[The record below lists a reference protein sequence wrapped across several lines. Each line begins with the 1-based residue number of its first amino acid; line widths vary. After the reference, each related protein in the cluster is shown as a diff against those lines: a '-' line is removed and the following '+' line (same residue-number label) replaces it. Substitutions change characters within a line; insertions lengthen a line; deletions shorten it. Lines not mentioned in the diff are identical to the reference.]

1 MAAHLKTPAGS
12 RQGLAS
18 TAPPTIAPPAATARR
33 VRMLVV
39 DDDDIFRTR
48 LQKALAA
55 RSIETFAAANAA
67 DAQRLAREAKPQW
80 ALVDLRMPGMD
91 GLELVRALHAMN
103 EQMQIVVLT
112 GYGTIATAVEAVRAG
127 AADYLTKPV
136 DTDQILAAFEKANNG
151 DAEEPLLSADAQ
163 TPSLARVEWDY
174 IHRVLSDCGGNIS
187 QAARKLG
194 IHRRSLQ
201 RKLQKL
207 PPLE

>member
-1 MAAHLKTPAGS
+1 MSVGARTVSESQGMPAVAS
-12 RQGLAS
+12 RQ
-18 TAPPTIAPPAATARR
+18 

-48 LQKALAA
+48 LQKALGA
-55 RSIETFAAANAA
+55 RGIETFAAPNAHEA
-67 DAQRLAREAKPQW
+67 RQLAREVRPHW
-80 ALVDLRMPGMD
+80 ALVDLRMPGMG
-91 GLELVRALHAMN
+91 GLELVRALH
-103 EQMQIVVLT
+103 ELDEEMQIVVLT

-136 DTDQILAAFEKANNG
+136 DTDQILAAFDKAKG
-151 DAEEPLLSADAQ
+151 AESEEPVLGADGQ

>member
-1 MAAHLKTPAGS
+1 MSTATAPSHAAAH
-12 RQGLAS
+12 
-18 TAPPTIAPPAATARR
+18 AAHAHANVTARGMK
-33 VRMLVV
+33 MLVV
-39 DDDDIFRTR
+39 DDDEIFRNR
-48 LQKALAA
+48 LLRALTA
-55 RSIETFAAANAA
+55 RGVETFSAPNAVEA
-67 DAQRLAREAKPQW
+67 EKVAKEARPQW
-80 ALVDLRMPGMD
+80 ALVDLRMPGMN
-91 GLELVRALHAMN
+91 GLELVKLLHGLD
-103 EQMQIVVLT
+103 EEMQIVVLT
-112 GYGTIATAVEAVRAG
+112 GYGTIATAVESVRAG

-136 DTDQILAAFEKANNG
+136 DCDQILAAFDKAESSG
-151 DAEEPLLSADAQ
+151 DADDIYLTTSPDAQ

>member
-1 MAAHLKTPAGS
+1 
-12 RQGLAS
+12 
-18 TAPPTIAPPAATARR
+18 
-33 VRMLVV
+33 MLVV
-39 DDDDIFRTR
+39 DDDEIFRTR

-55 RSIETFAAANAA
+55 RGIETFAAPSAA
-67 DAQRLAREAKPQW
+67 EAQRLARESRPQW
-80 ALVDLRMPGMD
+80 ALVDLRMPGMG
-91 GLELVRALHAMN
+91 GLELVRALHAMD

-136 DTDQILAAFEKANNG
+136 DTDQILGAFEKANNN
-151 DAEEPLLSADAQ
+151 DPEEPLTLPDAQ

>member
-1 MAAHLKTPAGS
+1 MAVGS
-12 RQGLAS
+12 RLA
-18 TAPPTIAPPAATARR
+18 APVSPASQVRTF
-33 VRMLVV
+33 RMLVV

-48 LQKALAA
+48 LQKALSA
-55 RSIETFAAANAA
+55 RGIETFAAANAQ
-67 DAQRLAREAKPQW
+67 DAQKLGRELRPQW
-80 ALVDLRMPGMD
+80 ALVDLRMPGMN
-91 GLELVRALHAMN
+91 GLELVRHLHAIDQ
-103 EQMQIVVLT
+103 EMQIVVLT

-136 DTDQILAAFEKANNG
+136 DTDQILAAFDRARG
-151 DAEEPLLSADAQ
+151 ASDAEEGLNSGDGQ

>member
-1 MAAHLKTPAGS
+1 MPDTDQNAD
-12 RQGLAS
+12 
-18 TAPPTIAPPAATARR
+18 AAT
-33 VRMLVV
+33 RMLVV
-39 DDDDIFRTR
+39 DDDEIFRNR
-48 LQKALAA
+48 LMRALNNRGLSTVGAGDAA
-55 RSIETFAAANAA
+55 EAERV
-67 DAQRLAREAKPQW
+67 AREQKPHW
-80 ALVDLRMPGMD
+80 ASVDLRMPGRG
-91 GLELVRALHAMN
+91 GLELVRRLH
-103 EQMQIVVLT
+103 QMDPEMLVVVLT
-112 GYGTIATAVEAVRAG
+112 GYGTISTAVEAVRAG

-136 DTDQILAAFEKANNG
+136 DTDQILASFERAAEDDVG
-151 DAEEPLLSADAQ
+151 PTDADGTPGHGSHPPLDGIPQVSPAEAQ

>member
-1 MAAHLKTPAGS
+1 MSAAAGPAFAADPS
-12 RQGLAS
+12 PAH
-18 TAPPTIAPPAATARR
+18 APPVRR
-33 VRMLVV
+33 VRMLVA
-39 DDDDIFRTR
+39 DDDEIFRTR
-48 LQKALAA
+48 LLRALAA
-55 RSIETFAAANAA
+55 RGLEVFGAATAA
-67 DAQRLAREAKPQW
+67 EAQRVARDVRPQW
-80 ALVDLRMPGMD
+80 ALVDLRMPGAS
-91 GLELVRALHAMN
+91 GLELVRGLHAMD
-103 EQMQIVVLT
+103 EAMQIVVLT

-136 DTDQILAAFEKANNG
+136 DTEQIVAAFDKAAGGEG
-151 DAEEPLLSADAQ
+151 DEAVAALVDAQ

>member
-1 MAAHLKTPAGS
+1 MG
-12 RQGLAS
+12 
-18 TAPPTIAPPAATARR
+18 ATASRV

-39 DDDDIFRTR
+39 DDDDIFRLR
-48 LQKALAA
+48 LQRALGA
-55 RSIETFAAANAA
+55 RGIETFAAANAE
-67 DAQRLAREAKPQW
+67 EAKRLGTEVRPQW
-80 ALVDLRMPGMD
+80 ALVDLRMPGTN
-91 GLELVRALHAMN
+91 GLDLVRALHAADP
-103 EQMQIVVLT
+103 EMQIVVLT
-112 GYGTIATAVEAVRAG
+112 GYGTIATAVESVRAG

-136 DTDQILAAFEKANNG
+136 DTDQILAAFDRATG
-151 DAEEPLLSADAQ
+151 ASDVDDLLMSGDAQ

>member
-1 MAAHLKTPAGS
+1 
-12 RQGLAS
+12 
-18 TAPPTIAPPAATARR
+18 
-33 VRMLVV
+33 MLVV
-39 DDDDIFRTR
+39 DDDEIFRNR
-48 LQKALAA
+48 LHKALAA
-55 RSIETFAAANAA
+55 RGIETFAAGNAA
-67 DAQRLAREAKPQW
+67 DAQRIARESRPQW
-80 ALVDLRMPGMD
+80 ALVDLRMPGTG
-91 GLELVRALHAMN
+91 GLELVRALHA
-103 EQMQIVVLT
+103 QDAHMQIVVLT
-112 GYGTIATAVEAVRAG
+112 GYGTIATAVEAVRLG

-136 DTDQILAAFEKANNG
+136 DTDQILAAFEKANNN
-151 DAEEPLLSADAQ
+151 DPEEPALSADAQ

>member
-1 MAAHLKTPAGS
+1 VA
-12 RQGLAS
+12 
-18 TAPPTIAPPAATARR
+18 PAAQVRT

-48 LQKALAA
+48 LQRALAA
-55 RSIETFAAANAA
+55 RGIETFAAANASE
-67 DAQRLAREAKPQW
+67 AQRVGKDVRPQW
-80 ALVDLRMPGMD
+80 ALVDLRMPGMN
-91 GLELVRALHAMN
+91 GLELVKALHAIDEN
-103 EQMQIVVLT
+103 MQIVVLT

-136 DTDQILAAFEKANNG
+136 DTDQILAAFDKARGNG
-151 DAEEPLLSADAQ
+151 EAEDLASADAQ

>member
-1 MAAHLKTPAGS
+1 MG
-12 RQGLAS
+12 
-18 TAPPTIAPPAATARR
+18 ATDHDGEA

-48 LQKALAA
+48 LTRALTN
-55 RSIETFAAANAA
+55 RGLRVTAAANADEA
-67 DAQRLAREAKPQW
+67 ERVAREHRPDW
-80 ALVDLRMPGMD
+80 ATVDLRMPGRG
-91 GLELVRALHAMN
+91 GLELVRALHAIDD
-103 EQMQIVVLT
+103 QLQIVVLT

-136 DTDQILAAFEKANNG
+136 DAEQILAAFERGEAAA
-151 DAEEPLLSADAQ
+151 DAQPVAGVPQISPAEAQ

-187 QAARKLG
+187 QTARKLG

>member
-1 MAAHLKTPAGS
+1 MADDETGETTD
-12 RQGLAS
+12 R
-18 TAPPTIAPPAATARR
+18 T
-33 VRMLVV
+33 RMLVV

-48 LQKALAA
+48 LTRALAN
-55 RSIETFAAANAA
+55 RGLDVAAAA
-67 DAQRLAREAKPQW
+67 DADEAERLARSHRPDW
-80 ALVDLRMPGMD
+80 ATVDLRMPGRG
-91 GLELVRALHAMN
+91 GLELVRSLHRTDD
-103 EQMQIVVLT
+103 QLQIVVLT

-136 DTDQILAAFEKANNG
+136 DAEQIFAAFERAEAKH
-151 DAEEPLLSADAQ
+151 DAEPVRGVPQISPAEAQ

>member
-1 MAAHLKTPAGS
+1 MSDATPPKDAAD
-12 RQGLAS
+12 R
-18 TAPPTIAPPAATARR
+18 AR
-33 VRMLVV
+33 VLVV
-39 DDDDIFRTR
+39 DDDEMFRAR
-48 LQKALAA
+48 LVRAMTN
-55 RSIETFAAANAA
+55 RGFECISAANADEA
-67 DAQRLAREAKPQW
+67 ERQARQHKPDW
-80 ALVDLRMPGMD
+80 ATVDLRMPGRG
-91 GLELVRALHAMN
+91 GLDLVRSLSSLDPA
-103 EQMQIVVLT
+103 MQIVVLT
-112 GYGTIATAVEAVRAG
+112 GYGTIATAVEAVRLG

-136 DTDQILAAFEKANNG
+136 DADQILAAFETAEAK
-151 DAEEPLLSADAQ
+151 DADRPLPDLPRITAAEAQ

>member
-1 MAAHLKTPAGS
+1 MDTTPAPTD
-12 RQGLAS
+12 AS
-18 TAPPTIAPPAATARR
+18 NASDAVDKT
-33 VRMLVV
+33 RMLVV
-39 DDDDIFRTR
+39 DDDEIFRTR
-48 LQKALAA
+48 LVRALSHRGLETFSAHDADSGEAAA
-55 RSIETFAAANAA
+55 RRHEPDWVT
-67 DAQRLAREAKPQW
+67 
-80 ALVDLRMPGMD
+80 VDLRMPGRG
-91 GLELVRALHAMN
+91 GLELVRSLV
-103 EQMQIVVLT
+103 EIDSQMRIVVLT

-136 DTDQILAAFEKANNG
+136 DTDQILAAFERAEAKAADRPIDVPDG
-151 DAEEPLLSADAQ
+151 LPQISPAEAA

-174 IHRVLSDCGGNIS
+174 IHRVLSDCNNNIS

>member
-1 MAAHLKTPAGS
+1 
-12 RQGLAS
+12 
-18 TAPPTIAPPAATARR
+18 
-33 VRMLVV
+33 MLVV

-48 LQKALAA
+48 LTRAMTA
-55 RSIETFAAANAA
+55 RGINVASAANADEA
-67 DAQRLAREAKPQW
+67 EHVAREHEPDW
-80 ALVDLRMPGMD
+80 ATVDLRMPGRG
-91 GLELVRALHAMN
+91 GLSLVGVLH
-103 EQMQIVVLT
+103 EIDPQMQIVVLT
-112 GYGTIATAVEAVRAG
+112 GYGTIATAVEAVKAG

-136 DTDQILAAFEKANNG
+136 DAEQILAAFEKAEEKQTNQPVELPANIPQISP
-151 DAEEPLLSADAQ
+151 AEAQ

-187 QAARKLG
+187 LAARKLG

>member
-1 MAAHLKTPAGS
+1 MG
-12 RQGLAS
+12 
-18 TAPPTIAPPAATARR
+18 ATDHDGEA

-39 DDDDIFRTR
+39 DDDEIFRTR
-48 LQKALAA
+48 LTRALTN
-55 RSIETFAAANAA
+55 RGLKVTAAANADEA
-67 DAQRLAREAKPQW
+67 ERVAREHRPDW
-80 ALVDLRMPGMD
+80 ATVDLRMPGRG
-91 GLELVRALHAMN
+91 GLELVRALHAIDD
-103 EQMQIVVLT
+103 QLQIVVLT

-136 DTDQILAAFEKANNG
+136 DAEQILAAFERGEAAA
-151 DAEEPLLSADAQ
+151 DAQPLAGVPQISPAEAQ

-187 QAARKLG
+187 QTARKLG

>member
-1 MAAHLKTPAGS
+1 M
-12 RQGLAS
+12 
-18 TAPPTIAPPAATARR
+18 
-33 VRMLVV
+33 
-39 DDDDIFRTR
+39 
-48 LQKALAA
+48 
-55 RSIETFAAANAA
+55 N
-67 DAQRLAREAKPQW
+67 
-80 ALVDLRMPGMD
+80 
-91 GLELVRALHAMN
+91 GLELVRALHALD
-103 EQMQIVVLT
+103 EEMQIVVLT
-112 GYGTIATAVEAVRAG
+112 GYGTIATAVESVRAG

-136 DTDQILAAFEKANNG
+136 DTDQILAAFDRARGNG
-151 DAEEPLLSADAQ
+151 DAEEGLASGDAQ